1 MTLNEIS
8 RAHVLFTSVD
18 GRSKPLY
25 RQSLLNAEAELVPTP
40 VDDLKGDFRPFPWVL
55 AVVVFAQ
62 RGCVITFLCSA
73 HVLADTVVKPS
84 DCCANV
90 CGIAKAT
97 RSSASHRRLVGYVR
111 RRAFFPSGA
120 FASTLIL
127 ALA

>member
-25 RQSLLNAEAELVPTP
+25 RQSLLNAEAELVLTP

-62 RGCVITFLCSA
+62 GGCVITFLYSA
-73 HVLADTVVKPS
+73 HVLTDTVMKPPNCRT
-84 DCCANV
+84 DV
-90 CGIAKAT
+90 CGVAEAT
-97 RSSASHRRLVGYVR
+97 
-111 RRAFFPSGA
+111 
-120 FASTLIL
+120 
-127 ALA
+127 